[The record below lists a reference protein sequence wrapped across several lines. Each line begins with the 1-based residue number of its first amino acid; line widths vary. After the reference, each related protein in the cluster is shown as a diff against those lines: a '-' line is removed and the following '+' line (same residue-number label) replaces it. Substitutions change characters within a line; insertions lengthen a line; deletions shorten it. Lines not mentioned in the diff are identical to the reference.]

1 MLFYNLFV
9 GGDNMAR
16 EYEIVSRSQLRYM
29 NIFLVRLISR
39 TAHLHQEM
47 ELGMIL
53 EGSVTL
59 HTGQTHVRLS
69 PGDIYMVS
77 SLSAHSFL
85 SEGPGALVLSVQLA
99 PRYFA
104 AFLPELQKLRYTGS
118 PKLCQHFSKD
128 SRQYALL
135 SCLLIETAYAYLQ
148 RQADFEYRCFS
159 LMARI
164 FQLIKENLGE
174 SLSFREEDQ
183 PGKEKTQRLLSITD
197 YIEENYTHKI
207 LLEDIARREGLSMT
221 YLSHL
226 FKDSLGVSF
235 QDYVKEKRFEY
246 ACGLIA
252 GTQRKILDI
261 SVSSGFS
268 DVRYLTRMFHER
280 FGCTPR
286 EYRKSAQIPSRK
298 QPSPLHSSQY
308 FMTAQDSLQ
317 LLAPLREQS
326 LQSIGEYPLRS
337 FL

>member
-1 MLFYNLFV
+1 
-9 GGDNMAR
+9 MAR
-16 EYEIVSRSQLRYM
+16 EYEIVSRSRLRYM

-59 HTGQTHVRLS
+59 HEGQRHVRLS

-118 PKLCQHFSKD
+118 PRLREHFGED
-128 SRQYALL
+128 SAQYALF
-135 SCLLIETAYAYLQ
+135 SCLLIEAAYAYLQ
-148 RQADFEYRCFS
+148 QQAGFEYRCFS
-159 LMARI
+159 LMARL
-164 FQLIKENLGE
+164 FRLIKENLGE
-174 SLSFREEDQ
+174 HLSFREEDQ
-183 PGKEKTQRLLSITD
+183 PGEEKTRRLLSITD

-207 LLEDIARREGLSMT
+207 LLEEIAKREGLSMT

-226 FKDSLGVSF
+226 FKDSLGVTF

-286 EYRKSAQIPSRK
+286 EYRKSARLPSRR
-298 QPSPLHSSQY
+298 QASPLHSSQY
-308 FMTAQDSLQ
+308 FMTPEDSLQ
-317 LLAPLREQS
+317 LLTPLREQS
-326 LQSIGEYPLRS
+326 RQAIETLPLS
-337 FL
+337 CFL